1 MFITLWLLS
10 YWQSF
15 FDTNLQ
21 RMTSSLICNEH
32 GSGSNSFMYL
42 TTDMITYLFY
52 NVGSSE
58 HCYSLFLLLR
68 ALGIRIASRDAAVLW
83 CSELLQHLS
92 NITLPCFSWLF
103 CFCLRLALSLSFPF
117 LTFCGFLGALQV
129 HLIQASIL
137 VWCIE
142 SLCGQALTPF
152 VVICRV

>member
-58 HCYSLFLLLR
+58 HCNSLFLLLR
-68 ALGIRIASRDAAVLW
+68 ALGIQDCIPRRRGFMLFWASST
-83 CSELLQHLS
+83 SEL
-92 NITLPCFSWLF
+92 CRDFSWLL

-117 LTFCGFLGALQV
+117 LTFCDFFRSTPSAFDPGQYSGLV
-129 HLIQASIL
+129 HWIPLRSSPDP
-137 VWCIE
+137 VC
-142 SLCGQALTPF
+142 CYM
-152 VVICRV
+152 

>member
-68 ALGIRIASRDAAVLW
+68 ALGIRIASRDAAGLW

-117 LTFCGFLGALQV
+117 LTFCGFFRSTPSAFDPGQYSGLV
-129 HLIQASIL
+129 HWIPLRSIPDP
-137 VWCIE
+137 VC
-142 SLCGQALTPF
+142 CYM
-152 VVICRV
+152 